1 MKTRLEGLM
10 ESFVVIITLLAITII
25 TITLLTYLS
34 LFTPANAEEVDY
46 TKHIIPLKI
55 WLISF
60 VSMYLCIFLF
70 GLVADYEIK
79 KYKKKY
85 VFYLIKI
92 TQFSIMGV
100 LGLVTLPAWGI
111 LMFGFFA
118 YIFDLVGGGWNLVF
132 LIPVILII
140 YIFGFPILE
149 KIKDTKIFKIVKYD
163 RFFHLFIFLIIIFRI
178 FLVDPQQKIST
189 VNLENQDE
197 VTELVEDILKGIE
210 ENTVVDKKTTKII
223 LKDSDSAKYKFLYY
237 PDNNKRNEWERFK
250 QSSSNYNFW
259 VEVRN
264 FDRVHWTFSWQGFDN
279 FDEALKLAF
288 DSCNKS
294 KKKRNSKFK
303 KSDFCV
309 PYFINYND
317 VVRKTTRIEKI
328 TYLEKYYGK
337 EKSNNIIKKNPLAL
351 EGY

>member
-1 MKTRLEGLM
+1 MRKK
-10 ESFVVIITLLAITII
+10 
-25 TITLLTYLS
+25 
-34 LFTPANAEEVDY
+34 NQ
-46 TKHIIPLKI
+46 K
-55 WLISF
+55 
-60 VSMYLCIFLF
+60 
-70 GLVADYEIK
+70 IK
-79 KYKKKY
+79 KLKKVSY
-85 VFYLIKI
+85 D
-92 TQFSIMGV
+92 S
-100 LGLVTLPAWGI
+100 TL
-111 LMFGFFA
+111 
-118 YIFDLVGGGWNLVF
+118 
-132 LIPVILII
+132 
-140 YIFGFPILE
+140 
-149 KIKDTKIFKIVKYD
+149 TKIFKIVKYD

-210 ENTVVDKKTTKII
+210 ENTVGDKKTTKII

-351 EGY
+351 EGYQKNMFKF